1 MTRADDDTQDALTL
15 SVSDELVPQPAAK
28 QSEIVTLPFS
38 GFLDPP
44 LRLQT
49 DVSQCGGQLWSAG
62 MVLADYLIRHD
73 LEALRGKK
81 MFALLNG
88 YQTPYPNIDR

>member
-1 MTRADDDTQDALTL
+1 MPHIDTQDAFTL
-15 SVSDELVPQPAAK
+15 SISDDLVPQRASK
-28 QSEIVTLPFS
+28 QSEIVILPFS

-49 DVSQCGGQLWSAG
+49 NVSQCGGQLWSAG

-81 MFALLNG
+81 MFAFLNG